1 MDCVLRARARTGQ
14 RTLALTTTIAG
25 PFTGRAEQPTAL
37 HKEPAA
43 ARAGRPGPTVRGR
56 AA

>member
-1 MDCVLRARARTGQ
+1 MDCVLRVRVRTGQ
-14 RTLALTTTIAG
+14 RTLAPTTVAG
-25 PFTGRAEQPTAL
+25 PFTGRAEQPAAL
-37 HKEPAA
+37 HKQPAA